1 MSGSCA
7 ILALMPSSARLHVR
21 VEAGTSATP
30 QPKRWLEMVQV
41 IESEPA
47 ERLRGQISHVLRTRL
62 ACLPETEAD
71 ALCEQPT
78 LGEALGMLVTTLH
91 GVFACVVEEPGDGG
105 LRDLQAT
112 RVYYCL
118 DGVADH
124 IEGDLRGA
132 PAGPDRMVSIHFNHR
147 DADTWANAALAA
159 SPETCRALRF
169 DLLHGLL
176 TMATVLRDPIDV
188 RLTRRYPDT
197 LFSEIRWADLSA
209 ALTLW
214 WHARQRHG
222 YPPETAA
229 TMLHLILD
237 PTVAAKVTF
246 DPHGGLPVLAPP
258 ATAS

>member
-1 MSGSCA
+1 
-7 ILALMPSSARLHVR
+7 MPSSARLHIR
-21 VEAGTSATP
+21 VEAGTSAPP
-30 QPKRWLEMVQV
+30 QPKRWLEIVQV

-71 ALCEQPT
+71 KVCEQPT

-91 GVFACVVEEPGDGG
+91 GVFACVVAEPDNGQDA
-105 LRDLQAT
+105 LHST
-112 RVYYCL
+112 RAYYCL

-147 DADTWANAALAA
+147 DADTWSNAALAA

-169 DLLHGLL
+169 DLLHSLL
-176 TMATVLRDPIDV
+176 GSATVLRDPMDV
-188 RLTRRYPDT
+188 RLTRSYPDT

-222 YPPETAA
+222 YPPEAAA

-246 DPHGGLPVLAPP
+246 DPDSGLPVLAPP